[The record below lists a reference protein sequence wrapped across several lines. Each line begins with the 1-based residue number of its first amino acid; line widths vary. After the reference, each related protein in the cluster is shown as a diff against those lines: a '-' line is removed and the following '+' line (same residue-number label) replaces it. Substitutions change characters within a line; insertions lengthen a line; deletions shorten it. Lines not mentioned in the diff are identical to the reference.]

1 MISWNFKKRYQQPIG
16 LDIGHNSIKMIQLA
30 FTGGGTKVIAADK
43 IAIDTELNEDNE
55 EKRKFVI
62 SAIRK
67 SLDEGNFHGK
77 KVISCMPS
85 DKLKITSIRLPEME
99 NDQIEDTL
107 KKEVNDRF
115 GLDADKDMINYI
127 VAGNIQ
133 QGNETKNE
141 LILFAADNETVS
153 NHIALLE
160 EAKLRPVAIDTI
172 PCALFRSFE
181 RLLRRQEDKNI
192 TAVFVDIGNKYT
204 TVVFDREG
212 EISFIKQIPIGGY
225 RFNSE
230 IAAKLDISIKE
241 AELLRKRLQ
250 DDQKRTAVKESD
262 IDESIK
268 QVVVDSVEIVSEEL
282 AKEISLC
289 LRYYTV
295 TFRGKR
301 VEQAIFA
308 GGEAYENV
316 LLNVLRRQ
324 LAVNV
329 QVAKPLRG
337 FDISDVEFGSDKR
350 GLLCEWAVAVGLSL
364 KGWNEDFSQDKSY
377 ERN

>member
-1 MISWNFKKRYQQPIG
+1 
-16 LDIGHNSIKMIQLA
+16 MIQLA

-55 EKRKFVI
+55 EKRKFII

-127 VAGNIQ
+127 VDGNIQ

-230 IAAKLDISIKE
+230 IAAKLGISIKE

-250 DDQKRTAVKESD
+250 DDQKRTAVKESG